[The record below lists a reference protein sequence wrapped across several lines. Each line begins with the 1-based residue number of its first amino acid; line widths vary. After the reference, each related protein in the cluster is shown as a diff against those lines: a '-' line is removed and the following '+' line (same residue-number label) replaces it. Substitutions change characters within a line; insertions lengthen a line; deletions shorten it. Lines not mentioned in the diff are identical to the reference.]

1 MAPSP
6 TAQIVV
12 TGCHGQLGSE
22 LCRQWGPQ
30 ALGLDLPELDLADA
44 QRTAE
49 MLLGL
54 APRVIVNTAA
64 YTRVDQAEDEPDR
77 CRTVNADAVGVL
89 AQVCRKLD
97 AVLVQISTDYVFG
110 RDTARSTPYTEN
122 DPPGPVNVYGQTK
135 LEGER
140 HAAGWARHFIV
151 RTCGLYGRLG
161 PRSPGNFVATML
173 RLAQQARPLRVVN
186 DQRCCPSFVPHVAR
200 AIRFL
205 AATEAYGTYH
215 VVNTGSATWYELAA
229 ALFRQA
235 GREVPLV
242 PITTAEYGARARRPA
257 YSVLDTAKY
266 HALPDAPPMP
276 PWQDAL
282 AEYVRLARDAGPDAL

>member
-1 MAPSP
+1 MTH
-6 TAQIVV
+6 TAAAEIVV

-22 LCRQWGPQ
+22 LCRQWGPR
-30 ALGLDLPELDLADA
+30 AAGLDLPELDLTDA

-49 MLLGL
+49 TLLRL
-54 APRVIVNTAA
+54 APRVVVNTAA
-64 YTRVDQAEDEPDR
+64 YTLVDRAEEEPER
-77 CRTVNADAVGVL
+77 CRAINAHAVRVL
-89 AQVCRKLD
+89 ADVCRQLD

-110 RDTARSTPYTEN
+110 QDTTRRAPYTES
-122 DPPGPVNVYGQTK
+122 DPPGPLNVYGWTK
-135 LEGER
+135 LEAEH

-173 RLAQQARPLRVVN
+173 RLAQQGRALRVVD

-205 AATEAYGTYH
+205 VTTGAYGTYH

-229 ALFRQA
+229 ELFRQV
-235 GREVPLV
+235 GYQVQLT
-242 PITTAEYGARARRPA
+242 PITTAEYGPRARRPA
-257 YSVLDTAKY
+257 YSVLDTTKY
-266 HALPDAPPMP
+266 HALPAAAPMP
-276 PWQDAL
+276 AWQDAL
-282 AEYVRLARDAGPDAL
+282 AEYLHSARNAGPDAP